1 MKMVSADQ
9 RLQQDHPDVLVIVL
23 TMHNDLP
30 SSLKWFSWVPG
41 GFLTKDAAVREIID
55 AVFSVRDT
63 GYFFNDHMS
72 TRVLCEAVKKGN
84 VSASFS
90 KPELSEQEQEV
101 LRLICA
107 EKTNKEIADHLIL
120 SVRTV
125 DGHRERILAKIGA
138 RNTAGI
144 VLYAIRNGLVEL

>member
-1 MKMVSADQ
+1 M
-9 RLQQDHPDVLVIVL
+9 
-23 TMHNDLP
+23 
-30 SSLKWFSWVPG
+30 G
-41 GFLTKDAAVREIID
+41 
-55 AVFSVRDT
+55 
-63 GYFFNDHMS
+63 
-72 TRVLCEAVKKGN
+72 
-84 VSASFS
+84 ASFS
-90 KPELSEQEQEV
+90 KPELSEREQEV